1 MIKEYSISAIGYVGM
16 GEQISH
22 LYGFDILYKYAVA
35 KKNQF
40 SLNALSLFLDRIEKT
55 TPVEEFVYRCFD
67 KISKNEES
75 DIHTCF
81 LLKIIQEQFYS
92 FKDMDPKVSDY
103 IVSDIILNSK
113 DDAEK
118 IEKRFELLTEI
129 TRLIGICI
137 TYEDFIQLWN
147 EFKGK

>member
-1 MIKEYSISAIGYVGM
+1 M
-16 GEQISH
+16 
-22 LYGFDILYKYAVA
+22 
-35 KKNQF
+35 
-40 SLNALSLFLDRIEKT
+40 
-55 TPVEEFVYRCFD
+55 
-67 KISKNEES
+67 
-75 DIHTCF
+75 
-81 LLKIIQEQFYS
+81 LKIIQEQFYS